1 MTTPIRHHLDP
12 STLMAYSAGTLDEA
26 LAAVVAS
33 HIDLC
38 PECSGAADDLDLFGA
53 AVLEAFPSAGGAA
66 VAVPESTKVPRAKIA
81 PQSRAVGDGL
91 PGPIAAAYGLTLASV
106 PWKRLGPGVWH
117 HRLALREGGQGDL
130 RLLKIGAGRTMPDH
144 GHGGAELTL
153 VLDGAYSDATGEF
166 RRGDVQDADDD
177 IEHQPMADKD
187 GGCICLI
194 ASERPAKFKS
204 FLGRLSQT
212 WTGM

>member
-1 MTTPIRHHLDP
+1 MITEINHHPDDATLLSYAAGTLAEALTAVVAAHVSMCPRCRAEVADLNLLG
-12 STLMAYSAGTLDEA
+12 STLMLSSVGSGGVLTAPRYTDGKSQVKTPTATGDARLPPSIA
-26 LAAVVAS
+26 KAFGLAF
-33 HIDLC
+33 
-38 PECSGAADDLDLFGA
+38 DD
-53 AVLEAFPSAGGAA
+53 
-66 VAVPESTKVPRAKIA
+66 I
-81 PQSRAVGDGL
+81 
-91 PGPIAAAYGLTLASV
+91 